1 MAPVRRIGHTNA
13 GFAGGAKKFTIG
25 GRVGKER
32 FQSEEATE
40 MGVAKEREEPSGP
53 DERSP
58 KLSPLAVGGFVSMCL
73 ATAMTLPAFIWL
85 VGGGLCGGATSCS
98 GPADI
103 PALALVLLWLSVP
116 LGIAAL
122 AILISARTKIH
133 RSGSKLLTVGFL
145 LAVVGTLIVASIA
158 FQIFSRALNESI

>member
-1 MAPVRRIGHTNA
+1 
-13 GFAGGAKKFTIG
+13 
-25 GRVGKER
+25 
-32 FQSEEATE
+32 
-40 MGVAKEREEPSGP
+40 MGVAQEREGPSGP
-53 DERSP
+53 DEGSP
-58 KLSPLAVGGFVSMCL
+58 KLSPLEVGGFVSMCL

-116 LGIAAL
+116 VGIAAL
-122 AILISARTKIH
+122 AILISARTNH
-133 RSGSKLLTVGFL
+133 RSGSKLLTVGFV
-145 LAVVGTLIVASIA
+145 LAVAGTLIVASIA